1 MAQRRT
7 KIEVLNEKIS
17 KVDSKIAACT
27 EKIAALEDEKTALAA
42 QLDEI
47 RKAEKKAKEAAELK
61 RLLKLMHKKDIS
73 VEDLESMISKE
84 DWDRTS
90 TNKKPVYEE
99 FFLPNRF
106 FCDLS
111 MIRSVYFCNLY
122 ILWNSFPSG
131 SPLRQMKRTSPH

>member
-42 QLDEI
+42 QLDE
-47 RKAEKKAKEAAELK
+47 KKAKEAAELK

-73 VEDLESMISKE
+73 VEDLEAMISRE
-84 DWDRTS
+84 A
-90 TNKKPVYEE
+90 
-99 FFLPNRF
+99 
-106 FCDLS
+106 
-111 MIRSVYFCNLY
+111 
-122 ILWNSFPSG
+122 
-131 SPLRQMKRTSPH
+131 

>member
-47 RKAEKKAKEAAELK
+47 HKAEKKAKEAAELK

-73 VEDLESMISKE
+73 VEDLESMISRE
-84 DWDRTS
+84 A
-90 TNKKPVYEE
+90 
-99 FFLPNRF
+99 
-106 FCDLS
+106 
-111 MIRSVYFCNLY
+111 
-122 ILWNSFPSG
+122 
-131 SPLRQMKRTSPH
+131 

>member
-61 RLLKLMHKKDIS
+61 RLLKMMHKKDIS
-73 VEDLESMISKE
+73 VEDLEAMISRE
-84 DWDRTS
+84 A
-90 TNKKPVYEE
+90 
-99 FFLPNRF
+99 
-106 FCDLS
+106 
-111 MIRSVYFCNLY
+111 
-122 ILWNSFPSG
+122 
-131 SPLRQMKRTSPH
+131 

>member
-17 KVDSKIAACT
+17 KVDSEIAAYT

-47 RKAEKKAKEAAELK
+47 RKAEQKAKEATELK

-84 DWDRTS
+84 D
-90 TNKKPVYEE
+90 
-99 FFLPNRF
+99 
-106 FCDLS
+106 
-111 MIRSVYFCNLY
+111 
-122 ILWNSFPSG
+122 
-131 SPLRQMKRTSPH
+131 

>member
-17 KVDSKIAACT
+17 KVDSKIPAYT

-47 RKAEKKAKEAAELK
+47 RKAEQKAKEATELK

-84 DWDRTS
+84 D
-90 TNKKPVYEE
+90 
-99 FFLPNRF
+99 
-106 FCDLS
+106 
-111 MIRSVYFCNLY
+111 
-122 ILWNSFPSG
+122 
-131 SPLRQMKRTSPH
+131 

>member
-73 VEDLESMISKE
+73 VEDLRAFQVLCKQ
-84 DWDRTS
+84 
-90 TNKKPVYEE
+90 KK
-99 FFLPNRF
+99 L
-106 FCDLS
+106 
-111 MIRSVYFCNLY
+111 I
-122 ILWNSFPSG
+122 
-131 SPLRQMKRTSPH
+131 

>member
-17 KVDSKIAACT
+17 KVDSKIAAYT

-47 RKAEKKAKEAAELK
+47 RKAEQKAKEATE
-61 RLLKLMHKKDIS
+61 DIS

-84 DWDRTS
+84 D
-90 TNKKPVYEE
+90 
-99 FFLPNRF
+99 
-106 FCDLS
+106 
-111 MIRSVYFCNLY
+111 
-122 ILWNSFPSG
+122 
-131 SPLRQMKRTSPH
+131 

>member
-17 KVDSKIAACT
+17 KVDSKIAAYT

-47 RKAEKKAKEAAELK
+47 RKAEQKTELK

-84 DWDRTS
+84 D
-90 TNKKPVYEE
+90 
-99 FFLPNRF
+99 
-106 FCDLS
+106 
-111 MIRSVYFCNLY
+111 
-122 ILWNSFPSG
+122 
-131 SPLRQMKRTSPH
+131 

>member
-61 RLLKLMHKKDIS
+61 IETDPQQIK
-73 VEDLESMISKE
+73 
-84 DWDRTS
+84 
-90 TNKKPVYEE
+90 
-99 FFLPNRF
+99 NRF
-106 FCDLS
+106 TKNFFQTGFLFV
-111 MIRSVYFCNLY
+111 IFL
-122 ILWNSFPSG
+122 
-131 SPLRQMKRTSPH
+131 

>member
-27 EKIAALEDEKTALAA
+27 EKIAALEDEKTALVA

-47 RKAEKKAKEAAELK
+47 RNSENKEKEAAELT

-73 VEDLESMISKE
+73 VEDLEAMISRE
-84 DWDRTS
+84 A
-90 TNKKPVYEE
+90 
-99 FFLPNRF
+99 
-106 FCDLS
+106 
-111 MIRSVYFCNLY
+111 
-122 ILWNSFPSG
+122 
-131 SPLRQMKRTSPH
+131 

>member
-47 RKAEKKAKEAAELK
+47 RKAAELK

-73 VEDLESMISKE
+73 VEDLEAMISRE
-84 DWDRTS
+84 A
-90 TNKKPVYEE
+90 
-99 FFLPNRF
+99 
-106 FCDLS
+106 
-111 MIRSVYFCNLY
+111 
-122 ILWNSFPSG
+122 
-131 SPLRQMKRTSPH
+131 

>member
-47 RKAEKKAKEAAELK
+47 RKTEKSS
-61 RLLKLMHKKDIS
+61 RGRGTQS
-73 VEDLESMISKE
+73 S
-84 DWDRTS
+84 R
-90 TNKKPVYEE
+90 
-99 FFLPNRF
+99 
-106 FCDLS
+106 
-111 MIRSVYFCNLY
+111 RSQGK
-122 ILWNSFPSG
+122 G
-131 SPLRQMKRTSPH
+131 SC

>member
-47 RKAEKKAKEAAELK
+47 RKLK

-73 VEDLESMISKE
+73 VEDLEAMISRE
-84 DWDRTS
+84 A
-90 TNKKPVYEE
+90 
-99 FFLPNRF
+99 
-106 FCDLS
+106 
-111 MIRSVYFCNLY
+111 
-122 ILWNSFPSG
+122 
-131 SPLRQMKRTSPH
+131 

>member
-17 KVDSKIAACT
+17 KVDSKIDACT

-61 RLLKLMHKKDIS
+61 RLLKLMQKKDIS
-73 VEDLESMISKE
+73 VEDLEAMISRE
-84 DWDRTS
+84 A
-90 TNKKPVYEE
+90 
-99 FFLPNRF
+99 
-106 FCDLS
+106 
-111 MIRSVYFCNLY
+111 
-122 ILWNSFPSG
+122 
-131 SPLRQMKRTSPH
+131 

>member
-27 EKIAALEDEKTALAA
+27 EKIAALEDEKTAVAG
-42 QLDEI
+42 QLDEF

-73 VEDLESMISKE
+73 VEDLEAMISRE
-84 DWDRTS
+84 A
-90 TNKKPVYEE
+90 
-99 FFLPNRF
+99 
-106 FCDLS
+106 
-111 MIRSVYFCNLY
+111 
-122 ILWNSFPSG
+122 
-131 SPLRQMKRTSPH
+131 

>member
-17 KVDSKIAACT
+17 KVDSKIAAYT

-47 RKAEKKAKEAAELK
+47 RKAEQKAKEATKLK

-84 DWDRTS
+84 D
-90 TNKKPVYEE
+90 
-99 FFLPNRF
+99 
-106 FCDLS
+106 
-111 MIRSVYFCNLY
+111 
-122 ILWNSFPSG
+122 
-131 SPLRQMKRTSPH
+131 